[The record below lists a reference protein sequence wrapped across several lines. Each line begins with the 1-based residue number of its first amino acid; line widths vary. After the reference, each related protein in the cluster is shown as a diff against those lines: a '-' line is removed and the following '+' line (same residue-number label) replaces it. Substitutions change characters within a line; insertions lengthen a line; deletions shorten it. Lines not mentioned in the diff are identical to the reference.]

1 MMPSNRRENTR
12 RFNMRILILI
22 AVLIMSF
29 SAAKA
34 EELFTNADLLR
45 NFDTIAFGNEYTG
58 QRFDIVRKWSKPMR
72 MGIQGQN
79 YPAYLET
86 FIDDVADDLAKTTG
100 HDISLYYSFAKQKAK
115 ALPSDFDRTKVNVI
129 LYYLPD
135 DQIPAATA
143 KYWGGDQ
150 DKVRWLVENSTCFAN
165 YFTKKGEITA
175 AVIVFPSRHPE
186 SFHRACVVEE
196 ITQILGLP
204 NDSNLVKPSI
214 FNDQSQYFE
223 LTEHDR
229 WLLRALYLPE
239 ITPGMHRHDA
249 LRKALDFWKR
259 SRPG

>member
-1 MMPSNRRENTR
+1 
-12 RFNMRILILI
+12 MRIFTIIVALF
-22 AVLIMSF
+22 IMPG
-29 SAAKA
+29 AAKA
-34 EELFTNADLLR
+34 DEPFTNADLLR

-58 QRFDIVRKWSKPMR
+58 QRFDIVRKWAKPMR
-72 MGIQGQN
+72 MGIQGKG

-86 FIDDVADDLAKTTG
+86 FIEDVAQDLSKTTG
-100 HDISLYYSFAKQKAK
+100 HEISLYYSFNKQKTKQLSA
-115 ALPSDFDRTKVNVI
+115 DFDRKKVNVI

-135 DQIPAATA
+135 DKIPAATA
-143 KYWGGDQ
+143 KYWDNDQ
-150 DKVRWLVENSTCFAN
+150 ERVRWLVQNSTCFAN

-186 SFHRACVVEE
+186 SFHRACAVEE

-214 FNDQSQYFE
+214 FNDSSQYFE

-259 SRPG
+259 ARPG

>member
-1 MMPSNRRENTR
+1 MHY
-12 RFNMRILILI
+12 ILTLALLI
-22 AVLIMSF
+22 FTF
-29 SAAKA
+29 SVAKA
-34 EELFTNADLLR
+34 DEQFTNADLLR

-58 QRFDIVRKWSKPMR
+58 QKFDIVRKWSMPMR
-72 MGIQGQN
+72 MGIQGKN
-79 YPAYLET
+79 YPPYLEA
-86 FIDDVADDLAKTTG
+86 FVDDVAADLAITTG
-100 HDISLYYSFAKQKAK
+100 HDISLYYSFQKHKAKQ
-115 ALPSDFDRTKVNVI
+115 LPADFDQKKVNVI

-135 DQIPAATA
+135 DEIPAATA
-143 KYWGGDQ
+143 KYWDNDQ
-150 DKVRWLVENSTCFAN
+150 EKVRWMVQNSTCFAN
-165 YFTKKGEITA
+165 YFTKKGEIVA

-186 SFHRACVVEE
+186 SYHRACVVEE

-214 FNDQSQYFE
+214 FNDTSQYFE

-259 SRPG
+259 ARPG

>member
-1 MMPSNRRENTR
+1 MRSGNPYENAR
-12 RFNMRILILI
+12 RFKMRIVLII
-22 AVLIMSF
+22 AVLMTLLGP
-29 SAAKA
+29 ARAQ
-34 EELFTNADLLR
+34 EPFTNADLLR
-45 NFDTIAFGNEYTG
+45 NFDAIAFGNEYTG
-58 QRFDIVRKWSKPMR
+58 QRFDLVRKWAKPMR
-72 MGIQGQN
+72 MGIQGKN

-86 FIDDVADDLAKTTG
+86 FIDDVAQDLAKMTG

-115 ALPSDFDRTKVNVI
+115 TLASDFDRTKVNVI

-143 KYWGGDQ
+143 KYWNNDPER
-150 DKVRWLVENSTCFAN
+150 VRWLVENSTCFAN

-186 SFHRACVVEE
+186 SFHRACAVEE

-214 FNDQSQYFE
+214 FNDSSQYFE

-259 SRPG
+259 ARPG